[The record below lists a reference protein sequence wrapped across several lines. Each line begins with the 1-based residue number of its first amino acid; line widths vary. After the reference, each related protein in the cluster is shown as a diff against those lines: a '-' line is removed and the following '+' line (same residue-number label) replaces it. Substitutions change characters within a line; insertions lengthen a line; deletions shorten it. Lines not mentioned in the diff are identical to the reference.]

1 MISWLSIM
9 LHKKRIGA
17 TMQNNKETILGSG
30 VPSEGSYGELFVLT
44 DNEAEAENVYDAF
57 SCFSYYL
64 EIHNSVKFDPTKR
77 YEVVLREIS

>member
-1 MISWLSIM
+1 
-9 LHKKRIGA
+9 
-17 TMQNNKETILGSG
+17 MQNNKETILGSG

-44 DNEAEAENVYDAF
+44 DNKTVNNYDKF
-57 SCFSYYL
+57 YYYL